1 MHQKTL
7 ETLKKF
13 KRLSINNHLGILSRS
28 FSFTDEPKLFH
39 YHCSSNAN
47 TEKEGSSACDFDKQ
61 KAKIKAMGEYIE
73 RSCLDNPSTI
83 FQKYSFS
90 ERDRKSLDPK
100 IFVNFRSQ
108 DMNFR
113 KEEYLNKICNSKLE
127 WVSSQNILTGEKIN
141 IPAQLVYIDYPFVE
155 PLIRPRISTGTAAH
169 ETLEEAILSGIMENV
184 ERDSYMLTYFPKR
197 KVPKI
202 SLNGELKEIEDY
214 FMRYK
219 LELAVFETTTDIEVP
234 SFMCLNI
241 DRTGI
246 GPAIS
251 VGLNANLNP
260 LEAIKKSILE
270 SQQVREWIRYKYV
283 SDNMPQINS
292 KKEIKK
298 IEDRGYY
305 WHSLDRIKSLDF
317 LLNNFGTKS
326 IRELNSPKIKSNKG
340 LVQFLSEKGID
351 SYLVDI
357 GNPFL
362 KKNGFE
368 VVKII
373 QPQLHPLFLEENLPC
388 LESDRMERYSKG
400 EKLNGIP
407 HPFI

>member
-7 ETLKKF
+7 EKF
-13 KRLSINNHLGILSRS
+13 KRLSVNNHLGILSRS

-39 YHCSSNAN
+39 YHCSSNTN
-47 TEKEGSSACDFDKQ
+47 SEEGSSACDFDKQ

-73 RSCLDNPSTI
+73 RFCLDNPSVI
-83 FQKYSFS
+83 FQRYSFL
-90 ERDRKSLDPK
+90 ERDRESLDPR
-100 IFVNFRSQ
+100 IFVNFRNQ
-108 DMNFR
+108 DMNFK
-113 KEEYLNKICNSKLE
+113 KEKYLDKICNSELE
-127 WVSSQNILTGEKIN
+127 WVSSQNLLTGEKIN
-141 IPAQLVYIDYPFVE
+141 IPAQLVYINYPFSE

-169 ETLEEAILSGIMENV
+169 ETLEEATLSGIMENV

-197 KVPKI
+197 KIPKI
-202 SLNGELKEIEDY
+202 SLDGELKEIEDY
-214 FMRYK
+214 FARYK
-219 LELAVFETTTDIEVP
+219 LELAIFETTTDIKVP

-251 VGLNANLNP
+251 VGLNADLNP

-270 SQQVREWIRYKYV
+270 SQQVRQWIRYKHV
-283 SDNMPQINS
+283 SENMPKINS
-292 KKEIKK
+292 KREIKK

-305 WHSLDRIKSLDF
+305 WYPLNRINSLDF
-317 LLNNFGTKS
+317 LLNDFVPKS
-326 IRELNSPKIKSNKG
+326 SIELISPKIKSSKE
-340 LVQFLSEKGID
+340 LAQFLSEKGID

-357 GNPFL
+357 GNSFL

-368 VVKII
+368 IVKII

-388 LESDRMERYSKG
+388 LESDRMKGYSK
-400 EKLNGIP
+400 EKKLNDIP
-407 HPFI
+407 HPFM